1 MMGWYRGDWG
11 APAFMGMGVM
21 LLFWGSIIGLVV
33 WAVVRTTRTEPT
45 RSVNTESARSILDR
59 RLASGEIDADEYA
72 STRRTLEA

>member
-21 LLFWGSIIGLVV
+21 LLFWGSIIWLVV
-33 WAVVRTTRTEPT
+33 WAV
-45 RSVNTESARSILDR
+45 
-59 RLASGEIDADEYA
+59 A